1 MTKFMNH
8 FSSKQLPR
16 IKKFWGLLEYKPRWG
31 LTVQAWLI
39 LLFTV
44 TLTGLIAITQIH
56 SFLAVSQPV
65 KAQAL
70 IVEGWTDDLVIEGAI
85 AEFNRGNYQLLLTT
99 GGPIA
104 KGYYLAQYKTLAELA
119 AVTLIA
125 LKFPSDRIVAIPT
138 PPVKT
143 DRTAAS
149 AKAVKE
155 WISRNKIDIRA
166 VNIYS
171 YDVHSRRSW
180 LIFKTI
186 LEPEIKVGVIAHPA
200 MDYDP
205 KKWFNSSAGVRS
217 IISEI
222 IAYLYARFIW
232 RN

>member
-1 MTKFMNH
+1 MMNYL
-8 FSSKQLPR
+8 SSEQSPTV
-16 IKKFWGLLEYKPRWG
+16 KKNCGLLEYKPRWG

-44 TLTGLIAITQIH
+44 TLAGLIAIAQIH
-56 SFLAVSQPV
+56 PFLAVSQPI
-65 KAQAL
+65 KGEAL
-70 IVEGWTDDLVIEGAI
+70 IVEGWIDDLVLEGAI
-85 AEFNRGNYQLLLTT
+85 TEFRRGNYQLLLTT
-99 GGPIA
+99 GGPIG

-119 AVTLIA
+119 AATLVA
-125 LKFPSDRIVAIPT
+125 LKFPPERIVAIPT

-155 WISRNKIDIRA
+155 WISRSKINIRA
-166 VNIYS
+166 VNVYS
-171 YDVHSRRSW
+171 YDVHTRRSW

-186 LEPEIKVGVIAHPA
+186 LEPEIKVGAIAHPA

-205 KKWFNSSAGVRS
+205 KKWFNSSAGVRG
-217 IISEI
+217 IISET

-232 RN
+232 HS

>member
-1 MTKFMNH
+1 MNY
-8 FSSKQLPR
+8 FSSKQSRR
-16 IKKFWGLLEYKPRWG
+16 IKKFWGLLEYKSRWG

-44 TLTGLIAITQIH
+44 TLAGLIAIAQIH
-56 SFLAVSQPV
+56 PFLAVSQPI
-65 KAQAL
+65 KAEAL
-70 IVEGWTDDLVIEGAI
+70 IVEGWIDDLVIEGAI

-99 GGPIA
+99 GGPIG

-119 AVTLIA
+119 AATLIA
-125 LKFPSDRIVAIPT
+125 LKFPPDRIIAIPT
-138 PPVKT
+138 PLVKT

-149 AKAVKE
+149 AKAVKQ
-155 WISRNKIDIRA
+155 WISRSKINIRA

-171 YDVHSRRSW
+171 YDVHTRRSW

-186 LEPEIKVGVIAHPA
+186 LEPDIKVGAIAHPA

-205 KKWFNSSAGVRS
+205 KKWFNSSAGVRA
-217 IISEI
+217 IISET

-232 RN
+232 QV